1 MVPPVT
7 RDAELISDLYNVVL
21 VFAVI
26 IFVLVEGLLIYSVI
40 RFRRRSA
47 DEMPEQIHG
56 SRAFELAWTIIPAIL
71 IAVIFGLSVDTL
83 GRMTAR
89 GTLSNPVAHVH
100 AINDVAARQRVERA
114 QPVDLV
120 IEVIGRQWV
129 WQYKYPGGDG
139 VTTSEELVV
148 PANKNI
154 RLDMTAAD
162 VIHAWWMPELGPMI
176 YVNPG
181 EMSYVW
187 FNVPPGDYIGQC
199 NVYCGVAHAR
209 MISRVKA
216 LPQAEYDEWYAK
228 QAATS
233 SAATRPGDPEVGKN
247 IFLNGSCIACHYI
260 EGTKAQGRVAPR
272 ELTRFA
278 SYSTIAQL
286 DGFENNAE
294 NLAKWLRDPQ
304 AIKPGTAM
312 PNLNLKAQEI
322 EDLVAY
328 LLTLK

>member
-1 MVPPVT
+1 MLPPAT
-7 RDAELISDLYNVVL
+7 RDAQLISELYNAIL
-21 VFAVI
+21 ALAILTFL
-26 IFVLVEGLLIYSVI
+26 LVEALLIYSVI
-40 RFRRRSA
+40 RFRRRRA
-47 DEMPEQIHG
+47 DEMPEQVHS
-56 SRAFELAWTIIPAIL
+56 SRTLELVWTVVPAIVV
-71 IAVIFGLSVDTL
+71 AVIFGLSVDTL

-100 AINDVAARQRVERA
+100 AINDQEARRRVERA
-114 QPVDLV
+114 QPVDMV
-120 IEVIGRQWV
+120 VEVTGRQWI

-139 VTTSEELVV
+139 VIANEELVV

-181 EMSYVW
+181 QMSYVW
-187 FNVPPGDYIGQC
+187 FNVPPGEYIGQC
-199 NVYCGVAHAR
+199 NVYCGVAHAN

-216 LPQAEYDEWYAK
+216 LPQAEFDEWYAK
-228 QAATS
+228 QAAANST
-233 SAATRPGDPEVGKN
+233 ATRAGDPEAGRQ
-247 IFLNGSCIACHYI
+247 IFLNGSCVACHYI

-278 SYSTIAQL
+278 SYPTIAQV

-294 NLAKWLRDPQ
+294 NLTKWLRDPQ
-304 AIKPGTAM
+304 AVKPGTAM

-322 EDLVAY
+322 ADLVAY
-328 LLTLK
+328 LQTLK

>member
-7 RDAELISDLYNVVL
+7 RDAELINDLYNVIL
-21 VFAVI
+21 IFAI
-26 IFVLVEGLLIYSVI
+26 ATFVLVEALLIYSVI
-40 RFRRRSA
+40 KFRRRSA
-47 DEMPEQIHG
+47 DEMPQQIHG
-56 SRAFELAWTIIPAIL
+56 NRGLELAWTIIPAIV
-71 IAVIFGLSVDTL
+71 IAVIFGLSVDTMS
-83 GRMTAR
+83 RMTAR

-100 AINDVAARQRVERA
+100 AINDVEARRRVERA

-120 IEVIGRQWV
+120 IEVVGRQWI

-139 VTTSEELVV
+139 VTTNEELVV

-181 EMSYVW
+181 ELSYVW

-199 NVYCGVAHAR
+199 NVYCGAAHAR

-228 QAATS
+228 QAAAS
-233 SAATRPGDPEVGKN
+233 SAAARPGDPQAGKQT
-247 IFLNGSCIACHYI
+247 FMNGPCIACHYI

-278 SYSTIAQL
+278 SYPTIAEL
-286 DGFENNAE
+286 DGFDNNAE

-322 EDLVAY
+322 ADLVAY
-328 LLTLK
+328 LQTLK